1 MWFATRFFLA
11 FLSILAV
18 VPVFAGAWA
27 RYVPEFNR
35 AGTTSAYNNGSD
47 DTPEAVGWCSDN
59 SASKPHPVGGKAQN
73 AFGLYDMHGNVSE
86 WVLDWYDPDGS
97 SIKDYDK
104 LCL

>member
-1 MWFATRFFLA
+1 MYMWFATRFFLA

-18 VPVFAGAWA
+18 VPVFADAWA

-35 AGTTSAYNNGSD
+35 AGT
-47 DTPEAVGWCSDN
+47 
-59 SASKPHPVGGKAQN
+59 AS
-73 AFGLYDMHGNVSE
+73 GLYDMHGDVSE
-86 WVLDWYDPDGS
+86 WVLDRYDPDGS